1 MEPAARGLDKVIA
14 QSMLRVPGEEVPLV
28 AWPFVCGSVVAERT
42 RAVSFKAGV
51 LCVEVSNAGW
61 KQELQALAPR
71 YLSGI
76 NRYTRETVSRIEFVI
91 AQPVPEQ
98 ASR

>member
-1 MEPAARGLDKVIA
+1 MEPAGRGLDKVIA
-14 QSMLRVPGEEVPLV
+14 QAMLRVPSEEVPLV

-42 RAVSFKAGV
+42 RAVSCKEGV
-51 LCVEVSNAGW
+51 LCVEVADAGW
-61 KQELQALAPR
+61 KRELQVLAPR

-91 AQPVPEQ
+91 AQPVSEPS
-98 ASR
+98 SR